1 MSKLTLKEV
10 LCAKMIELMG
20 RNDKVVMIEADL
32 SRSNGT
38 LDVRSHFPDRVFD
51 CGIAEA
57 NMVSV
62 AAGLASQ
69 GFIPFTTSFTAF
81 TTRRVCDQICLSVS
95 YAKNPIK
102 LIGTDAGLTGELNGG
117 THISVEDIAVIR
129 GIPGMVIVDIVD
141 EAQLV
146 QAIDAAAE
154 YDGPVY
160 IRMSRK
166 LVEDVYDD
174 SYQFDLFT
182 ADLLKEG
189 TDVTVLGSSVEL
201 PVAKKAVEEL
211 AAEGIN
217 AELIG
222 VHTIKPL
229 DEETILSSIRKTGC
243 AVTCE
248 NSNIVG
254 GMGSAVAELLVKKYP
269 APVEMIGIPD
279 RFCEVGFLDWQ
290 LSENKMTVEDIKAAV
305 RRAIARKG

>member
-1 MSKLTLKEV
+1 MSKRPLKEV
-10 LCAKMIELMG
+10 LCEKMIELMAKDE
-20 RNDKVVMIEADL
+20 RVVMVESDL

-38 LDVRSHFPDRVFD
+38 LEVRSHFPDRVFD

-69 GFIPFTTSFTAF
+69 GFIPFTTTFTAF
-81 TTRRVCDQICLSVS
+81 STRRVCDQITLSVS
-95 YAKNPIK
+95 YAKNPVK

-129 GIPGMVIVDIVD
+129 GIPGMVIVDVVD
-141 EAQLV
+141 EAQLKQV
-146 QAIDAAAE
+146 LEDAVL
-154 YDGPVY
+154 YDGPMY

-166 LVEDVYDD
+166 MVEDVYDD
-174 SYQFDLFT
+174 SYEFDLFT

-189 TDVTVLGSSVEL
+189 KDVTVLASGIEL
-201 PVAKKAVEEL
+201 PIAKCAVEEL
-211 AAEGIN
+211 AEEGID

-229 DEETILSSIRKTGC
+229 DAETVLASVAKTRC

-248 NSNIVG
+248 NANVVG
-254 GMGSAVAELLVKKYP
+254 GLGSAVAETLVRHDP
-269 APVEMIGIPD
+269 VPVEMIGIPD
-279 RFCEVGFLDWQ
+279 RFCEVGLLPWLLEQ
-290 LSENKMTVEDIKAAV
+290 NHMTKDDIKEAV
-305 RRAIARKG
+305 RKVIARK

>member
-1 MSKLTLKEV
+1 MSRQLKEV
-10 LCAKMIELMG
+10 LCEKMIELMG
-20 RNDKVVMIEADL
+20 RNEKVVMVESDL

-38 LDVRSHFPDRVFD
+38 LAVRSHFPDRVFD

-57 NMVSV
+57 SMVSV

-69 GFIPFTTSFTAF
+69 GFIPFTTTFTAF
-81 TTRRVCDQICLSVS
+81 STRRVCDQICLSVS
-95 YAKNPIK
+95 YAKNPVK

-117 THISVEDIAVIR
+117 THISVEDISVVR
-129 GIPGMVIVDIVD
+129 GIPGVVIVDVVD
-141 EAQLV
+141 AAQLV

-166 LVEDVYDD
+166 LVQDVYDEN
-174 SYQFDLFT
+174 YNFDLFT
-182 ADLLKEG
+182 ADLLREG
-189 TDVTVLGSSVEL
+189 TDATVLASGIEL
-201 PVAKKAVEEL
+201 PLAKKAVEEL
-211 AAEGIN
+211 AEEGIC

-229 DEETILSSIRKTGC
+229 DAETILASVRKTGC

-248 NSNIVG
+248 NASVIG
-254 GMGSAVAELLVKKYP
+254 GLGSAVAELLVKNYP

-279 RFCEVGFLDWQ
+279 RFCEVGLLDWL
-290 LSENKMTVEDIKAAV
+290 LSENQMTAADIKAAV
-305 RRAIARKG
+305 RRVIGRK

>member
-1 MSKLTLKEV
+1 MARQLKEV
-10 LCAKMIELMG
+10 LCEKMIELMG
-20 RNDKVVMIEADL
+20 RNEKVVMVESDL

-38 LDVRSHFPDRVFD
+38 LAVRSVYPDRVFD
-51 CGIAEA
+51 CGIAESS
-57 NMVSV
+57 MVSV

-69 GFIPFTTSFTAF
+69 GFIPFTTTFTAF
-81 TTRRVCDQICLSVS
+81 STRRVCDQICLSVS

-117 THISVEDIAVIR
+117 THISVEDIAVVR

-146 QAIDAAAE
+146 QAIDAAAA

-166 LVEDVYDD
+166 FVQSVYGEDYH
-174 SYQFDLFT
+174 FDLFT
-182 ADLLKEG
+182 ADLLREG
-189 TDVTVLGSSVEL
+189 TDVTVLGSGIEL
-201 PVAKKAVEEL
+201 PLALKAVEEL

-229 DEETILSSIRKTGC
+229 DAETILASVRKTGC

-248 NSNIVG
+248 NANIVG
-254 GMGSAVAELLVKKYP
+254 GMGSAVAELLVQNCP

-279 RFCEVGFLDWQ
+279 RFCEVGLLDWL
-290 LSENKMTVEDIKAAV
+290 LSENKMTVQDIKAAIRKV
-305 RRAIARKG
+305 IARK